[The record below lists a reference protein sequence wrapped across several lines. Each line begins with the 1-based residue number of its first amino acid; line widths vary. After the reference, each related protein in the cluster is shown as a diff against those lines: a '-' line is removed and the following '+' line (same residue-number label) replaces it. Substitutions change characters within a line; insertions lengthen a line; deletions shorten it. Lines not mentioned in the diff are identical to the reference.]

1 MKRRPPRS
9 AGSLSGFT
17 LVELLVSSAILGIMM
32 AVLLSSMSSGLS
44 LWRVTE
50 GKIAADREGRSGHL
64 LLAQDLANAFVP
76 TNTSGPKSSLWPQI
90 RTNGSNLAFLVTR
103 PADYQNQNASGGDVG
118 DICYV
123 EYSVQSNGLYRRFV
137 GSKDTYESLKN
148 NQLPISS
155 SAPFQLLADN
165 VVPNTNVTK
174 SLMAKSDENG
184 IVGPLI
190 IRTNFIGVTFTYRTN
205 NGTVTLQY
213 ETTAPGKRPDAIE
226 VNLATTDLD
235 GVKNLD
241 LMKNPNFKLRN
252 SGFFTFRVNL
262 PK

>member
-76 TNTSGPKSSLWPQI
+76 TNTNGPNTNLWPQI

-148 NQLPISS
+148 NQLPVSS

-165 VVPNTNVTK
+165 LVPNTNVLKGT
-174 SLMAKSDENG
+174 LPPDLGGVTGVE
-184 IVGPLI
+184 I
-190 IRTNFIGVTFTYRTN
+190 IRTNFVPVTFSKSGASISY
-205 NGTVTLQY
+205 
-213 ETTAPGKRPDAIE
+213 TATAAGKRPDAIE
-226 VNLATTDLD
+226 VNLATADPD

-241 LMKNPNFKLRN
+241 LMKNPDFKLRN
-252 SGFFTFRVNL
+252 SGYFTFRVNL

>member
-1 MKRRPPRS
+1 MNRRPSRPTGPL
-9 AGSLSGFT
+9 AAFT

-32 AVLLSSMSSGLS
+32 AVLLSSMASGLS

-76 TNTSGPKSSLWPQI
+76 TNASLWPQI
-90 RTNGSNLAFLVTR
+90 KSNGSNLGFLVTR
-103 PADYQNQNASGGDVG
+103 PADYQNASGGDVG

-123 EYSVQSNGLYRRFV
+123 DYSVRSNGLYRRFV
-137 GSKDTYESLKN
+137 GSKETYQSLKN
-148 NQLPISS
+148 NRLPASS

-174 SLMAKSDENG
+174 VLMAKSDENG
-184 IVGPLI
+184 VVGPLI
-190 IRTNFIGVTFTYRTN
+190 MRTNFIGVTFSYRTN
-205 NGTVTLQY
+205 SGTVTLQY

-241 LMKNPNFKLRN
+241 LMKSPNFKLRN

>member
-1 MKRRPPRS
+1 MNRRSPLT

-90 RTNGSNLAFLVTR
+90 RTNGSNLGFLVTR
-103 PADYQNQNASGGDVG
+103 PADYQDASGGDVG

-148 NQLPISS
+148 NQLPVSS

-165 VVPNTNVTK
+165 LVPNTNVLKGT
-174 SLMAKSDENG
+174 LPPNLG
-184 IVGPLI
+184 GVTGVQI
-190 IRTNFIGVTFTYRTN
+190 IRTNFVPVTFSN
-205 NGTVTLQY
+205 NGGTMVY
-213 ETTAPGKRPDAIE
+213 TATAAGKRPDAIE

-241 LMKNPNFKLRN
+241 LMKNPYFKLRN
-252 SGFFTFRVNL
+252 SGYFTFRVNL